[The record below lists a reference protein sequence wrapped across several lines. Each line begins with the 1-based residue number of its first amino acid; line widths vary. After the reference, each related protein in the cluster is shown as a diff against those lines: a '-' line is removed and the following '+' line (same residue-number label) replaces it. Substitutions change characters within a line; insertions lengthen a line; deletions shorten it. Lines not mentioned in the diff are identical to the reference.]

1 MAQFDFNTYV
11 LNVTQDQIQSASV
24 AHVDDIIQIHIT
36 LKPAVTSCPYC
47 SGPVRLKEYSSHSF
61 NHLPI
66 AGHPSVIVWRR
77 RRYVCKDCWKTFS
90 EPNPFGPEKY
100 HQSYAVLSSIAD
112 DLHNIHLSFKD
123 IAQKHRVSEPL
134 VSLYADSFLAVP
146 RNTLPESLG
155 IDELHSNMSKYGG
168 SYLAVLVDNVHRSL
182 LDILPNRSKR
192 TLSKYFEL
200 IPLEERKRVR
210 FVTIDLWQPYKDTAL
225 KYFPNCCVAADP
237 FHVVEHLTAGFT
249 RIRVDI
255 MNQCV
260 YNSPE
265 YYLLKKWHKLLET
278 DYYLDNT
285 PKYNNY
291 FKQKMNYRDLYDM
304 LLSLNPNLS
313 LAYHLKEMYRDFNRT
328 CSFENAPAQLDQL
341 IDAFETADLYCYEEF
356 VSILKNWRTEII
368 NSFQRPFDNRKQSNA
383 LTEHVNARLRELIT
397 ISNGFANFERF
408 RARAIYCLNNHTFY
422 TLTSS
427 LHSNKREGKA
437 RGPYYKTKDVSLT
450 DDPNNNVDSMVD
462 DFEEEHLNTTS

>member
-36 LKPAVTSCPYC
+36 LKPTVSLCPYC
-47 SGPVRLKEYSSHSF
+47 GDTVRLKEYSSHSF

-77 RRYVCKDCWKTFS
+77 RRYVCKECWKTFS

-134 VSLYADSFLAVP
+134 ISLYTDSFLAVP

-225 KYFPNCCVAADP
+225 KYFPNCSVAADP
-237 FHVVEHLTAGFT
+237 FHVAEHLTAGFT
-249 RIRVDI
+249 RIRVGI

-313 LAYHLKEMYRDFNRT
+313 L
-328 CSFENAPAQLDQL
+328 
-341 IDAFETADLYCYEEF
+341 
-356 VSILKNWRTEII
+356 
-368 NSFQRPFDNRKQSNA
+368 
-383 LTEHVNARLRELIT
+383 
-397 ISNGFANFERF
+397 
-408 RARAIYCLNNHTFY
+408 FY
-422 TLTSS
+422 
-427 LHSNKREGKA
+427 
-437 RGPYYKTKDVSLT
+437 
-450 DDPNNNVDSMVD
+450 
-462 DFEEEHLNTTS
+462 FWC

>member
-11 LNVTQDQIQSASV
+11 LNVTQDQVQSVSV
-24 AHVDDIIQIHIT
+24 TYIDDIIQIHIT
-36 LKPAVTSCPYC
+36 LKPTVSSCPYC
-47 SGPVRLKEYSSHSF
+47 GGPVKLKEYSFHSF

-66 AGHPSVIVWRR
+66 AGHPSVIVWKR
-77 RRYVCKDCWKTFS
+77 RRYVCKDCRKSFS
-90 EPNPFGPEKY
+90 EQNPFGPEKY
-100 HQSYAVLSSIAD
+100 RQSYAVLSSIAD
-112 DLHNIHLSFKD
+112 DLHNVHLSFKD
-123 IAQKHRVSEPL
+123 IAQKHRISESL
-134 VSLYADSFLAVP
+134 VLLYADSFLQVP
-146 RNTLPESLG
+146 RNPLPESLG
-155 IDELHSNMSKYGG
+155 IDELHSKMSKYGG

-182 LDILPNRSKR
+182 CDILPNRSKR
-192 TLSKYFEL
+192 TLSKYFEM

-304 LLSLNPNLS
+304 LLSLNSNLS

-341 IDAFETADLYCYEEF
+341 IDAFESADLYCYEEF

-383 LTEHVNARLRELIT
+383 LTEHFNSRLRELIT
-397 ISNGFANFERF
+397 ISNGFANFDRF

-422 TLTSS
+422 SLTSS
-427 LHSNKREGKA
+427 LHSNKREGKD
-437 RGPYYKTKDVSLT
+437 RGPYNKTKDVPLT

-462 DFEEEHLNTTS
+462 DFEE